1 MGVKISSKGY
11 VTVNTFPHFEEKAV
25 PHKGTRINADGETE
39 REFIMLDCQHGEHI
53 VWLKRTDLPPNEELP
68 F

>member
-1 MGVKISSKGY
+1 M
-11 VTVNTFPHFEEKAV
+11 NTFPHFGEKAV